1 MDFQSKNSPK
11 NFFLDC
17 LLCGAAIRR
26 SGTGLTGDGIGR
38 RVVPKAAVSRCSK
51 DPVSKPRL
59 FDHLVSG
66 REQRRRN
73 GQTKRFRGL
82 EIEYELELGRLFH
95 WNIAE
100 FGPA

>member
-1 MDFQSKNSPK
+1 MSALPPK
-11 NFFLDC
+11 ADIDRHYLDVC
-17 LLCGAAIRR
+17 F
-26 SGTGLTGDGIGR
+26 
-38 RVVPKAAVSRCSK
+38 VPKAAVSRCSK